1 MTRRYLW
8 TAAAVLGALLL
19 AGPAA
24 AGQASMLNSS
34 EASAFMGVWVIS
46 FESPRGGTFEQTL
59 AVRDESGK
67 VAARIE
73 GGRGGGNDITD
84 IAKDGDD
91 LVLTFERTGRGGNP
105 SETILTLT
113 LDGSM
118 INATMSVGGGQFSLS
133 GTGKKE

>member
-1 MTRRYLW
+1 M
-8 TAAAVLGALLL
+8 
-19 AGPAA
+19 
-24 AGQASMLNSS
+24 
-34 EASAFMGVWVIS
+34 IS

-59 AVRDESGK
+59 TVRDESGK

-105 SETILTLT
+105 SETVMTLT
-113 LDGSM
+113 LDGAM

>member
-1 MTRRYLW
+1 MTRQHLW
-8 TAAAVLGALLL
+8 TAAAVLGVLLL

-46 FESPRGGTFEQTL
+46 CESPRGGTFEQTL
-59 AVRDESGK
+59 TVRDESGK

-105 SETILTLT
+105 SETVMTLT
-113 LDGSM
+113 LDGAM